1 MTHACYVALSQLSL
15 FFQKI
20 KASLSLIPL
29 FERNVF
35 TYVYIIAITLWKFSN
50 CKSNFRT
57 KMVLLP
63 QCDFQG
69 VRKKKSIF
77 LLSKMFAQ
85 KTLVLHYRKS
95 SKKILNNRQ
104 WKFTCVSLQNASSAH
119 FFVAPGKQKILDNLT
134 RHIVFNSCHKFT
146 LSRQQ
151 KLKLN
156 FLEEFLTLCIWLTS
170 MKHLSGKSLL
180 PKRKAS

>member
-1 MTHACYVALSQLSL
+1 MTHTCYVTLSQLSL

-20 KASLSLIPL
+20 KASLSLIPF

-57 KMVLLP
+57 KSGAFASVWFSR
-63 QCDFQG
+63 C
-69 VRKKKSIF
+69 KKKNRFFFSPRC
-77 LLSKMFAQ
+77 
-85 KTLVLHYRKS
+85 LHKKHSFYITAKVQ
-95 SKKILNNRQ
+95 KKILNNRQ

-146 LSRQQ
+146 LSRRQ

-156 FLEEFLTLCIWLTS
+156 FLE
-170 MKHLSGKSLL
+170 
-180 PKRKAS
+180 